1 MLCPRCG
8 CFESLSQLVV
18 VALVRRGLQNEEYT
32 HESVAG
38 AADDQGAIA
47 DKVNAADGVGVSR
60 KGAHDAGSTDVP
72 EEDGF
77 IVGTADEHIAF
88 GGKGNRVDVV
98 VMAKKRH
105 RVGSPL

>member
-1 MLCPRCG
+1 M
-8 CFESLSQLVV
+8 SQLVV

-32 HESVAG
+32 HESVAC

-60 KGAHDAGSTDVP
+60 KGAHDAGSADVP

-77 IVGTADEHIAF
+77 IVGTADEHVAF
-88 GGKGNRVDVV
+88 GGKGNGVDVV